1 MLPAVVS
8 AARGAA
14 ARSGERRNRTAS
26 SKGDFGSEGSY
37 GKWRAFLV
45 AKDERASS
53 RLSKVTPSM
62 PSSSEAKDGR

>member
-1 MLPAVVS
+1 MASLLAPDES
-8 AARGAA
+8 GGRGG
-14 ARSGERRNRTAS
+14 RSSAS

-53 RLSKVTPSM
+53 GLSKATRSM
-62 PSSSEAKDGR
+62 LSSSEAKDGR